1 MSVATKKWRISAE
14 NLWRISREN
23 EIDVLY
29 REIYN
34 LGRNCEG
41 NLSTNENSGKQPKI
55 ENSIF
60 NENITGKDG

>member
-55 ENSIF
+55 KNPIS
-60 NENITGKDG
+60 NENIIGKDR

>member
-1 MSVATKKWRISAE
+1 MNDEDMRMNRTAKEWRSSYE
-14 NLWRISREN
+14 NK
-23 EIDVLY
+23 IDVLY